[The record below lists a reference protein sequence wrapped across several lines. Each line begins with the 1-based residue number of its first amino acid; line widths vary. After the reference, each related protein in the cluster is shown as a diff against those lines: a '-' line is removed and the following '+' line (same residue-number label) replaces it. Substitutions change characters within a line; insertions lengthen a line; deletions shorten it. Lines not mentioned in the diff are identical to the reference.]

1 MALRLWQ
8 TMQVIRSVFST
19 SSSPSTMALAISP
32 ATASEASIIC
42 GRWHSTQGL
51 RNSFIPGA
59 TSCDLFNS
67 VSRELT

>member
-8 TMQVIRSVFST
+8 TRQVICSLSST
-19 SSSPSTMALAISP
+19 SSSPSTMASAIST

-51 RNSFIPGA
+51 RNSRMPGA
-59 TSCDLFNS
+59 TSCDFFSS